1 MPSPHLI
8 NILMI
13 LSKLRPKLYQIWR
26 KGPKMTKPCRAL
38 LLLSAALPF
47 LIAAA
52 PAAAQTAPAPAPE
65 PKLLG
70 EYKDWAAYTMV
81 EPRGEICYA
90 VSKPKKADPPKM
102 KRGEAHLL
110 VTHRPSEKQNNV
122 VSVELGFPAAK
133 DSSATVM
140 IGKDKFDFFTDKQTA
155 WTRDSDTD
163 KAVVTAMARGSDFTA
178 KAKPAAG
185 GEATDSYSLA
195 GFSDALAQID
205 KACKVK
211 R

>member
-1 MPSPHLI
+1 
-8 NILMI
+8 
-13 LSKLRPKLYQIWR
+13 
-26 KGPKMTKPCRAL
+26 MTKPCRAL

-52 PAAAQTAPAPAPE
+52 PPAAPAASPAPA

-70 EYKDWAAYTMV
+70 EFKDWAAYTMV
-81 EPRGEICYA
+81 EPKGEICYA
-90 VSKPKKADPPKM
+90 VSKPKKSDPAKA

-122 VSVELGFPAAK
+122 VSVELGFPTAK
-133 DSSATVM
+133 DSAATIM

-163 KAVVTAMARGSDFTA
+163 KAVVTAMARAADFTA
-178 KAKPAAG
+178 KVKPAAG
-185 GEATDSYSLA
+185 GEASDSYSLA

>member
-8 NILMI
+8 NMLMI

-26 KGPKMTKPCRAL
+26 KGPEMTKPSRAL
-38 LLLSAALPF
+38 LLLPAALPF

-52 PAAAQTAPAPAPE
+52 PPATQAAPE

-70 EYKDWAAYTMV
+70 EYKDWAAYSMA
-81 EPRGEICYA
+81 EPKGSICYA
-90 VSKPKKADPPKM
+90 VSKPKKAEPAKL

-122 VSVELGFPAAK
+122 VSVELGYPTAK

-140 IGKDKFDFFTDKQTA
+140 IGKDKFDLFTDKQTA
-155 WTRDSDTD
+155 WARDSDTD
-163 KAVVTAMARGSDFTA
+163 KSVVTAMARAADLTA
-178 KAKPAAG
+178 KAKSASG
-185 GEATDSYSLA
+185 TEVTDSYSLA

>member
-1 MPSPHLI
+1 
-8 NILMI
+8 
-13 LSKLRPKLYQIWR
+13 
-26 KGPKMTKPCRAL
+26 MTKPCRAL
-38 LLLSAALPF
+38 LLLPAALPF

-52 PAAAQTAPAPAPE
+52 PAAAPTPPPAAPAAAE

-70 EYKDWAAYTMV
+70 EYKDWAAYTMT

-90 VSKPKKADPPKM
+90 VSKPKKAEPAKM
-102 KRGEAHLL
+102 KRSEAHLL

-122 VSVELGFPAAK
+122 VSVELGFNTAK
-133 DSSATVM
+133 ESSATVM

-178 KAKPAAG
+178 KVKPAAG

>member
-1 MPSPHLI
+1 MTS
-8 NILMI
+8 
-13 LSKLRPKLYQIWR
+13 LS
-26 KGPKMTKPCRAL
+26 RAL
-38 LLLSAALPF
+38 LLLPAALP
-47 LIAAA
+47 LVAAA
-52 PAAAQTAPAPAPE
+52 GPAPVVE

-90 VSKPKKADPPKM
+90 VSKPKKVDPAKM
-102 KRGEAHLL
+102 KRGEEHLL
-110 VTHRPSEKQNNV
+110 VTHRPAEKQNNV
-122 VSVELGFPAAK
+122 VSVELGYTAAK
-133 DSSATVM
+133 DSTAAVM

-163 KAVVTAMARGSDFTA
+163 KAVVTAMARGSDFVA
-178 KAKPAAG
+178 KAKPPAG
-185 GEATDSYSLA
+185 GETTDAYSLT

>member
-1 MPSPHLI
+1 MTNPS
-8 NILMI
+8 
-13 LSKLRPKLYQIWR
+13 
-26 KGPKMTKPCRAL
+26 RAFL
-38 LLLSAALPF
+38 LLPAVLPF
-47 LIAAA
+47 LVAAA
-52 PAAAQTAPAPAPE
+52 PAPTPAPTAAPA

-70 EYKDWAAYTMV
+70 EYKDWAAYTIV

-90 VSKPKKADPPKM
+90 VSKPKKSDPAKL

-122 VSVELGFPAAK
+122 VSVELGFPTAK
-133 DSSATVM
+133 DSQAAVTV
-140 IGKDKFDFFTDKQTA
+140 GKDKFDFFTDKQTA

-178 KAKPAAG
+178 KAKAAAG
-185 GEATDSYSLA
+185 GEALDTYSLA

>member
-1 MPSPHLI
+1 
-8 NILMI
+8 
-13 LSKLRPKLYQIWR
+13 
-26 KGPKMTKPCRAL
+26 MTKPCRTL
-38 LLLSAALPF
+38 LLLPVALPF
-47 LIAAA
+47 LIGAAPAAA
-52 PAAAQTAPAPAPE
+52 PAAPAGPE

-90 VSKPKKADPPKM
+90 VSKPKKADPAKV

-122 VSVELGFPAAK
+122 VSVELGFPTAK

-155 WTRDSDTD
+155 WARDSDTD
-163 KAVVTAMARGSDFTA
+163 KAVVTAMARGSDLTA

-185 GEATDSYSLA
+185 GEAADAYSLA

-211 R
+211 RGG

>member
-1 MPSPHLI
+1 
-8 NILMI
+8 
-13 LSKLRPKLYQIWR
+13 
-26 KGPKMTKPCRAL
+26 MTKPCRAL
-38 LLLSAALPF
+38 LLLPAALPF

-52 PAAAQTAPAPAPE
+52 PAATPTAPAAPAPAAPA

-70 EYKDWAAYTMV
+70 EFKDWAAYTMV

-90 VSKPKKADPPKM
+90 VSKPKKAEPAKT

-122 VSVELGFPAAK
+122 VSVELGFPTVK

-163 KAVVTAMARGSDFTA
+163 KAVVTAMARSSDFTA
-178 KAKPAAG
+178 KVKPAAG
-185 GEATDSYSLA
+185 GEASDSYSLA